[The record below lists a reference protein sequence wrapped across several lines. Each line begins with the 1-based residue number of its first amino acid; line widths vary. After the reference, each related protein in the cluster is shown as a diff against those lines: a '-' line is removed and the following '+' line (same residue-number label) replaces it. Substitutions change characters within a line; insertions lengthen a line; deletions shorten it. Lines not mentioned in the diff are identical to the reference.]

1 MFMEISCSGIDI
13 ARCVGLWLA
22 EGDNKTSREITFTNN
37 CLELIDFFKET
48 IEKIFPLAEG
58 PKPRMYVYLPRA
70 GKFDI
75 PFNSR
80 IKIYMD
86 TRARKPYCI
95 YRVSGVKLVKQW
107 KGIVS
112 KYALDKEMHPYIL
125 QGFFAGEGNVK
136 FNRALR
142 SRTIRIA
149 QGKRNRL
156 LENILEE
163 NGVRNRYSI
172 DEKAYVITARGN
184 LEKLAKIEVAILHP
198 EKNKKFNEML
208 ATYKQHHYPR
218 HYFRRK
224 IYEML
229 KVPRTSQEL
238 AELFGRSVAR
248 VQDTLKVLKDGG
260 KVQNFKVRSN
270 VFWIRSDQKTIMIS
284 DVKTRYLD
292 LLKMY
297 GTLSTVALARERD
310 VDFKS
315 AYRRLKELKKLG
327 LVRRNP
333 VKKWELC
340 AISKR
345 IISIDRKESRAQMKR
360 VEY

>member
-1 MFMEISCSGIDI
+1 
-13 ARCVGLWLA
+13 
-22 EGDNKTSREITFTNN
+22 
-37 CLELIDFFKET
+37 
-48 IEKIFPLAEG
+48 
-58 PKPRMYVYLPRA
+58 MYVYLPRA
-70 GKFDI
+70 GKFDV
-75 PFNSR
+75 PFYSR
-80 IKIYMD
+80 IKIYVD

-107 KGIVS
+107 KDIVG
-112 KYALDKEMHPYIL
+112 KYVLDKKMHPYIL
-125 QGFFAGEGNVK
+125 QGFFAGEGNIK
-136 FNRALR
+136 FNRASR

-156 LENILEE
+156 LEKNLEE
-163 NGVRNRYSI
+163 NGITNRYSI

-198 EKNKKFNEML
+198 EKNKRFDEML

-218 HYFRRK
+218 YYLIRK

-248 VQDTLKVLKDGG
+248 VQDALKALKDGG
-260 KVQNFKVRSN
+260 RVQNFKVGSN
-270 VFWIRSDQKTIMIS
+270 AFWIRSDRNIIIIS

-292 LLKMY
+292 LLKTH
-297 GTLSTVALARERD
+297 GTLSTAALARARD

-315 AYRRLKELKKLG
+315 ACRRLKELEKL
-327 LVRRNP
+327 
-333 VKKWELC
+333 
-340 AISKR
+340 
-345 IISIDRKESRAQMKR
+345 D
-360 VEY
+360 